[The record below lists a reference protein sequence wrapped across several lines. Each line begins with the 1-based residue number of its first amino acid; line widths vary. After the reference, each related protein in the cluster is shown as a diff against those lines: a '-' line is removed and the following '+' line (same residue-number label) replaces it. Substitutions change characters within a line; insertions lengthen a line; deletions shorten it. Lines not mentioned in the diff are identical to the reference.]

1 MIREHKYRAWDKI
14 INEWVYFTLEELC
27 NEVGDF
33 SIMKNWCQYTGLKDK
48 KRTKEYPEGQEIYEG
63 DVYKVEYND
72 TYDFAYYKV
81 VYDSEEASFYCECVA
96 MHHKEKGFKDISQ
109 GGYCNFCLSSRKGE
123 VIGNIYD
130 NMESK

>member
-1 MIREHKYRAWDKI
+1 MRKIKFRVWDKEDK
-14 INEWVYFTLEELC
+14 EWIDVEYTI
-27 NEVGDF
+27 VGALRNVE
-33 SIMKNWCQYTGLKDK
+33 NWDGDCVLMQYTGLKDK
-48 KRTKEYPEGQEIYEG
+48 NGKEIYEG